1 MGRTR
6 ILQEQKKPEQSSV
19 SLWRDVT
26 WAFQKILT
34 LIKVYTPIL
43 NVDLAVTF
51 VARAQ
56 WGPYHWPAEVS
67 SMVNNMENFLA
78 FS

>member
-1 MGRTR
+1 MASLGRSR
-6 ILQEQKKPEQSSV
+6 RKQSRAVCYYEEKSPGP
-19 SLWRDVT
+19 
-26 WAFQKILT
+26 FQKILT

-56 WGPYHWPAEVS
+56 WGPYRWPAEVS
-67 SMVNNMENFLA
+67 PMVNIMENVLA
-78 FS
+78 LS